1 MTPTLAPEL
10 AAELDQLQGA
20 RERLIDECNA
30 EGDGAAWCAEH
41 TAVVDRAAT
50 LLFQG
55 VLAAYPAA
63 PRLALVATGGY
74 GRRELAP
81 FSDIDITVVP
91 EEADSPVL
99 DEALRALFRVLHQ
112 TLGADFKLEIG
123 YAYRLISDVAGLDAV
138 TRTGLL
144 DMRPIAGSQRVYNA
158 LADAFWESMPSGEF
172 VLAKITERNAAARR
186 FNDSP
191 LSIEPH
197 LKEGA
202 GGLRA
207 YQASN
212 WIRAAIG
219 ERAARPDHH
228 YATLLRARNLLHKVS
243 GRKQDQL
250 TRPRQVTVCD
260 EFGLVHDDFMRHV
273 LDAMLHGSDEYEL
286 TLERLREARFQLS
299 GPVMALRGE
308 ARVESPADP
317 GEAAVGIAVA
327 TKLGLSVSRLDSAYL
342 KTVSGPAAIYALS
355 TGEATLR
362 NLDKCGLIAELLPEL
377 SACRTLLP
385 DDSSH
390 AYTVFEH
397 TLRVVGMLDRADADS
412 FLGELK
418 GGISDTE
425 PLYLAALLHDVGKLR
440 SSAEQRP
447 HSEIG
452 AELAREVGARW
463 QLSERTIDLVAW
475 LVREHLT
482 MSLFMRIRDVQ
493 HPATIAE
500 FAAIV
505 TSPERLFML
514 ALLTWADISSVAD
527 GAFTPAQ
534 YSFLRDLTN
543 RTHEALQGGEPTLAE
558 PSVARRRLLRQLVR
572 QDVDEARVEA
582 FLESLPAYYFTA
594 TSPELVRL
602 HMAYA
607 DRAKDGHIT
616 VETNTQ
622 MDIGATEVTLCAL
635 DSAGLLSAV
644 LGVMYAFDLS
654 ISGIRACTTETS
666 PPIALDAFTVSFGG
680 RPVPNGTWTQVATKL
695 RTVLGG
701 ELDVEALLRSKGKD
715 PDRRQHVLRYV
726 FRDGNPEVLEIQA
739 PRGRGMAYRLSRM
752 LRAHG
757 FNILS
762 ARVGQWGSHAAAAF
776 YLQPTPDAKQRI
788 DDALAGQA

>member
-10 AAELDQLQGA
+10 AAELETLKAA
-20 RERLIDECNA
+20 RMRLIDECSA
-30 EGDGAAWCAEH
+30 DGDGSAWCAEH
-41 TAVVDRAAT
+41 TAIVDRAAT

-55 VLAAYPAA
+55 VLAAYPTA

-81 FSDIDITVVP
+81 YSDIDITVVP
-91 EEADSPVL
+91 QEADSPVL
-99 DEALRALFRVLHQ
+99 DEALRSLFRALHQ
-112 TLGADFKLEIG
+112 TLGSEFKLEIG
-123 YAYRLISDVAGLDAV
+123 YAYRLISDVPGLDAV

-144 DMRPIAGSQRVYNA
+144 DARPVAGSQRVFKA

-172 VLAKITERNAAARR
+172 VLSKITERVQATRR
-186 FNDSP
+186 YNDSP

-219 ERAARPDHH
+219 ERAARPDQH
-228 YATLLRARNLLHKVS
+228 YANLLRARNLLHKVS
-243 GRKQDQL
+243 GRRQDVL
-250 TRPRQVTVCD
+250 TRPRQEAICE
-260 EFGLVHDDFMRHV
+260 EFGLEHGAFMREV
-273 LDAMLHGSDEYEL
+273 LDSLIHGNDEYEQ
-286 TLERLREARFQLS
+286 TLERLKEARFELS

-308 ARVESPADP
+308 ARVQSPADP

-327 TKLGLSVSRLDSAYL
+327 TKLGLSVSRLESAY
-342 KTVSGPAAIYALS
+342 TEAVNGPAAIYAVS
-355 TGEATLR
+355 TGEPTLR
-362 NLDKCGLIAELLPEL
+362 NLDRCGLIGELLPEL
-377 SACRTLLP
+377 ELCRTLVP

-397 TLRVVGMLDRADADS
+397 TMRVVARLDAADADP

-418 GGISDTE
+418 GAIGDIE
-425 PLYLAALLHDVGKLR
+425 PLYLAALLHDAGKFRLPNETR
-440 SSAEQRP
+440 N
-447 HSEIG
+447 HSETG
-452 AELAREVGARW
+452 AQIVQRVGLRWRLSDRVTDLA
-463 QLSERTIDLVAW
+463 AW

-493 HPATIAE
+493 NPATIAE

-505 TSPERLFML
+505 GTPERLFML
-514 ALLTWADISSVAD
+514 ALLTWADISSVAE
-527 GAFTPAQ
+527 GAFTSAQ

-543 RTHEALQGGEPTLAE
+543 RTHEALQGGGEPTAAE
-558 PSVARRRLLRQLVR
+558 PSVARRRILRQLAR
-572 QDVDEARVEA
+572 EDVDEAKVES

-607 DRAKDGHIT
+607 ERARQGEIT
-616 VETNTQ
+616 LETNTLL
-622 MDIGATEVTLCAL
+622 DLGATEVTLCAP
-635 DSAGLLSAV
+635 DTAGLLSSV
-644 LGVMYAFDLS
+644 LGVLYAYDLS
-654 ISGIRACTTETS
+654 ISAIRACTTETN
-666 PPIALDAFTVSFGG
+666 PAIALDSFTISFGG
-680 RPVPNGTWTQVATKL
+680 RPVPNGTWSQAATNL
-695 RTVLGG
+695 RKVLAGQ
-701 ELDVEALLRSKGKD
+701 LDVEELLRTRGKD
-715 PDRRQHVLRYV
+715 PSRPQQVLRYV
-726 FRDGNPEVLEIQA
+726 FQDGNPEVLEVQA

-757 FNILS
+757 FNVLS
-762 ARVGQWGSHAAAAF
+762 ARVGQWGGLAAAAF
-776 YLQPTPDAKQRI
+776 YLEPTPDAKQRVEA
-788 DDALAGQA
+788 ALRS

>member
-1 MTPTLAPEL
+1 MTPTLTPEL
-10 AAELDQLQGA
+10 VAELEHLKLA
-20 RERLIDECNA
+20 RGRLIDECNA
-30 EGDGAAWCAEH
+30 DGDGSAWCAEH
-41 TAVVDRAAT
+41 TAIVDRAAT

-55 VLAAYPAA
+55 VMAAYPAA
-63 PRLALVATGGY
+63 PRLSLVATGGY

-99 DEALRALFRVLHQ
+99 DEALRSLFRALHQ
-112 TLGADFKLEIG
+112 TLGGDFKLEIG

-144 DMRPIAGSQRVYNA
+144 DMRPVAGSQRVYNA

-172 VLAKITERNAAARR
+172 VLAKMTERVTATRR

-197 LKEGA
+197 LKEGG

-228 YATLLRARNLLHKVS
+228 YANLLRCRNLLHKVS
-243 GRKQDQL
+243 GRRQDQL
-250 TRPRQVTVCD
+250 TRARQVAIC
-260 EFGLVHDDFMRHV
+260 EGFGLDHAAFMREV
-273 LDAMLHGSDEYEL
+273 LDALLHGSDEYES
-286 TLERLREARFQLS
+286 TLERLREARFGLS

-308 ARVESPADP
+308 ARVQSPADP

-327 TKLGLSVSRLDSAYL
+327 TKLGLSVSRLENAYL
-342 KTVSGPAAIYALS
+342 KSVNGPAAIYAFS

-377 SACRTLLP
+377 DACRTLVP
-385 DDSSH
+385 EDSSH

-397 TLRVVGMLDRADADS
+397 TLRVVGKLDGADEDA
-412 FLGELK
+412 FLAELK
-418 GGISDTE
+418 GGVSDVE
-425 PLYLAALLHDVGKLR
+425 PLYLAALLHDVGKLN
-440 SSAEQRP
+440 SETEARP
-447 HSEIG
+447 HSSIG
-452 AELAREVGARW
+452 ADLARHVGLRW
-463 QLSERTIDLVAW
+463 QLSERTTELVSW

-505 TSPERLFML
+505 ETPERLFML

-527 GAFTPAQ
+527 GAFTAAQ

-543 RTHEALQGGEPTLAE
+543 RTHDALQGGEPALAE
-558 PSVARRRLLRQLVR
+558 PSIARRRLLRQLAKA
-572 QDVDEARVEA
+572 DVDEARVEA

-607 DRAKDGHIT
+607 DRARDGQIT
-616 VETNTQ
+616 VETNTRL
-622 MDIGATEVTLCAL
+622 DLSATEVTLCAP
-635 DSAGLLSAV
+635 DTAGLLSSV
-644 LGVMYAFDLS
+644 LGVLYAFDLS
-654 ISGIRACTTETS
+654 ISGIRACTTETT
-666 PPIALDAFTVSFGG
+666 PPIALDSFTVSFGG
-680 RPVPNGTWTQVATKL
+680 RPVPNGTWSQVATIL
-695 RTVLGG
+695 RQVLAGD
-701 ELDVEALLRSKGKD
+701 LNVEKLLRDKGKD

-776 YLQPTPDAKQRI
+776 YLQPTADAKRRVE
-788 DDALAGQA
+788 DALA